1 MVKKFPQ
8 IQINNNPRG
17 KKIAPWDRK
26 MLKHGLKP
34 AKSMLV
40 SKITPGLL
48 TRIMGFE
55 YFKLSYCS

>member
-40 SKITPGLL
+40 SKITP
-48 TRIMGFE
+48 MA
-55 YFKLSYCS
+55 Y